1 MTFTD
6 QISLK
11 ALSGLPLIEAGDDL
25 ATLILQ
31 ALDNAAL
38 RLQPG
43 DVLVVTSKIVSKS
56 EGRWLDLRSV
66 EPSLRAVELAAVTGK
81 DARLVEAILREST
94 AVSRFRE
101 GVLIVRHRL
110 GFTSANAGI
119 DHSNVG
125 SNGEDWVLLLPEDPD
140 RSAEQLHQAFL
151 AATGI
156 PVGIVISDTHGRP
169 FRVGNVGVAIGV
181 AGMPA
186 ILDLRGQADLF
197 KRELRATI
205 IAVADAIAGAA
216 GLVTGE
222 ADEGRPV
229 VLVRGL
235 ALEGMAGKA
244 TDLGRRPEQDLYLD
258 EHPIR
263 IR

>member
-1 MTFTD
+1 MFPD

-25 ATLILQ
+25 VSLVLQ
-31 ALDNAAL
+31 ALDRAGL
-38 RLQPG
+38 HLQPG

-56 EGRWLDLRSV
+56 EGRWLDLRTV
-66 EPSLRAVELAAVTGK
+66 APSPRAVELAVATGK
-81 DARLVEAILREST
+81 DARLVEAILSEST

-125 SNGEDWVLLLPEDPD
+125 PNGEDWVLLLPEDPD
-140 RSAEQLHQAFL
+140 RSAERLHQAFL
-151 AATGI
+151 AETGI
-156 PVGIVISDTHGRP
+156 PVGIIISDTHGRP

-186 ILDLRGQADLF
+186 ILDLRGRADLF
-197 KRELRATI
+197 QRELRATI

-235 ALEGMAGKA
+235 TLEGLAGRA
-244 TDLGRRPEQDLYLD
+244 SDLVRRPEQDLYLD
-258 EHPIR
+258 EHSIR
-263 IR
+263 TR